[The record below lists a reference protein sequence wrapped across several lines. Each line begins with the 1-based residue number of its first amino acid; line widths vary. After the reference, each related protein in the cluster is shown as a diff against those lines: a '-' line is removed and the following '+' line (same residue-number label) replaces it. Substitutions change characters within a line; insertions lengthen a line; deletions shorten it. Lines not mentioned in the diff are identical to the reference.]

1 MIPGAGGPDMTT
13 RFDSAGALGFFWAV
27 FTARP
32 IAFIGL
38 SIWTI
43 AYYTGLGVLQ
53 YAPTAAYMEAL
64 NNVSDPSDPAAV
76 FAAAG
81 GFYAASGPIWLLGI
95 AGYILLE
102 TAWLRLFVR
111 GRSNAIFPFRLS
123 ADEGMFTLTGL
134 ALTGIL
140 IGAYLVYILVAAIAA
155 GIVAVALGTISP
167 PLAVMGVFAVMIGL
181 SLPLLWILVRLSPAL
196 AMAVD
201 RKAFVLGDAWKGT
214 KGWFWSMFGSYLI
227 AWIVTIALSLIML
240 AVLFAMGHNLIG
252 VGAGTQMPPL
262 EVMLGVYLVQGCIA
276 VFPQSM
282 IRGIAVKAGLMI
294 DQGAAP
300 PAVTGA

>member
-1 MIPGAGGPDMTT
+1 M
-13 RFDSAGALGFFWAV
+13 

-32 IAFIGL
+32 VAFIGL

-43 AYYTGLGVLQ
+43 AYYVGLGVLQ
-53 YAPTAAYMEAL
+53 YAPTAAYMTAL
-64 NNVSDPSDPAAV
+64 NDVSDTTDPAV
-76 FAAAG
+76 IFG
-81 GFYAASGPIWLLGI
+81 VMGSFYAASGPIWLAGI

-111 GRSNAIFPFRLS
+111 GRSNAVFPFRLS

-140 IGAYLVYILVAAIAA
+140 VGAYLVYILAAALA
-155 GIVAVALGTISP
+155 GAIVAVALGTISP
-167 PLAVMGVFAVMIGL
+167 VLAFVGLVAVMIAL
-181 SLPLLWILVRLSPAL
+181 SLPLLWIMVRLSPAL

-201 RKAFVLGDAWKGT
+201 RRAFVLGDAWKGT

-227 AWIVTIALSLIML
+227 AWIVMIAVSLIML
-240 AVLFAMGHNLIG
+240 AVLFALGYNLIG
-252 VGAGTQMPPL
+252 ASAGTQMPPL
-262 EVMLGVYLVQGCIA
+262 DVMLGVYLVQGLLA
-276 VFPQSM
+276 VFPTAM

-294 DQGAAP
+294 DEAATP